1 MNSTPAHILSIDDEQ
16 VIIDLVK
23 DYLSL
28 FGYRVSGANT
38 PREALQIAQEDPPQ
52 LVITDLQL
60 PDTDGM
66 ELISSLREILPEVPV
81 ILLTGVWFDAKTVE
95 ENLSHHVSAYV
106 AKTAPLQQLAGEVKR
121 LLK

>member
-1 MNSTPAHILSIDDEQ
+1 MNPEPAHILSIDDEQ

-23 DYLSL
+23 DYLEIY
-28 FGYRVSGANT
+28 GYRVTGANT
-38 PREALQIAQEDPPQ
+38 PREARQIAQDDPPQ

-66 ELISSLREILPEVPV
+66 ELIDSIREILPDVPI

-106 AKTAPLQQLAGEVKR
+106 AKTAPLQQLAAEVKR